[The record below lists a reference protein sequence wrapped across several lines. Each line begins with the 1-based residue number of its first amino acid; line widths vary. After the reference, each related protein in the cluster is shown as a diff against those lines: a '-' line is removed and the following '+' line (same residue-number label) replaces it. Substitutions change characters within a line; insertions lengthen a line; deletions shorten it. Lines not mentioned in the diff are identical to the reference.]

1 MNIPQLKE
9 FNIYDLESYLEFCES
24 LLHWVPTETFD
35 GKNVYYHLCLFYFIL
50 GQSPIDRL
58 QTPILPTSKSLYT
71 WLSQWIIRFA
81 KAMGSNLDKPES
93 LTPESLE
100 TFRNSP
106 IYHMEDYEEPE
117 GGWKSFNHFFARKIK
132 GRLRPVAGRPGDHS
146 VIVSP
151 ADSVFDG
158 CWRIEN
164 NSIVYL
170 KHIPWPIRQ
179 LLAGSPYKSKFGGGA
194 FTHSFLAPYDYHRLH
209 APVAG
214 EVLEARVI
222 PGLCYLEVDAT
233 TDGDRN
239 ARLSMKRALPAARSG
254 PGAPKDPGGATHTGN
269 DILAPNTPGYQFL
282 QARGLIV
289 IKNPDIG
296 LVAVLPIGMC
306 QVSSVVLTVKEGDTL
321 KKGDEISYFQ
331 CGGSDCVMLFQRKA
345 NVGFTTSLGQHYNV
359 GIQVARAFPDGI
371 PQEGFKPAPK
381 RHKHIKRP
389 ESALPNG
396 H

>member
-1 MNIPQLKE
+1 
-9 FNIYDLESYLEFCES
+9 
-24 LLHWVPTETFD
+24 
-35 GKNVYYHLCLFYFIL
+35 
-50 GQSPIDRL
+50 
-58 QTPILPTSKSLYT
+58 
-71 WLSQWIIRFA
+71 
-81 KAMGSNLDKPES
+81 MGSNLDKHES

-106 IYHMEDYEEPE
+106 IYHMEE
-117 GGWKSFNHFFARKIK
+117 
-132 GRLRPVAGRPGDHS
+132 LRPVSGHPDDHS

-164 NSIVYL
+164 NSIVCL

-209 APVAG
+209 APAAG

-239 ARLSMKRALPAARSG
+239 ACQAGPSCGKG
-254 PGAPKDPGGATHTGN
+254 PGGVIHTGS

-306 QVSSVVLTVKEGDTL
+306 QVSSVVLTVKEGGHTE
-321 KKGDEISYFQ
+321 KGDEISHFQ

-345 NVGFTTSLGQHYNV
+345 NVRFTTSLGQHYNV

-381 RHKHIKRP
+381 RHKHLKGP
-389 ESALPNG
+389 ESALHNA

>member
-1 MNIPQLKE
+1 MSSNPSMQARRITAIISFDTEPMLCTHRIDPSCVVDELRDYLCNNPEARDAFDLGVKIAIDMNIPQLKK
-9 FNIYDLESYLEFCES
+9 FNIYDLEGYFEFCES
-24 LLHWVPTETFD
+24 FLHWVPTETFD
-35 GKNVYYHLCLFYFIL
+35 GKN
-50 GQSPIDRL
+50 
-58 QTPILPTSKSLYT
+58 TPILPTSRSPYT

-106 IYHMEDYEEPE
+106 IYHTTCPWTPRRPQCHHREQQYRLPQA
-117 GGWKSFNHFFARKIK
+117 HPLAYPPIV
-132 GRLRPVAGRPGDHS
+132 GRQPLQIQVRRWC
-146 VIVSP
+146 
-151 ADSVFDG
+151 F
-158 CWRIEN
+158 
-164 NSIVYL
+164 
-170 KHIPWPIRQ
+170 
-179 LLAGSPYKSKFGGGA
+179 
-194 FTHSFLAPYDYHRLH
+194 HSFLAPYDYHRLH

-214 EVLEARVI
+214 EVIKARVI

-239 ARLSMKRALPAARSG
+239 ACLSMKRALPAARSG
-254 PGAPKDPGGATHTGN
+254 PGAPKGPGGVIHTGS

-289 IKNPDIG
+289 IKDPDTG

-306 QVSSVVLTVKEGDTL
+306 QVSSVVLTVKDGDTL

-331 CGGSDCVMLFQRKA
+331 CGYVMLFQRKA
-345 NVGFTTSLGQHYNV
+345 NVGFTTSHGQHYNV

-381 RHKHIKRP
+381 CHKHIKRP